1 VIIEV
6 KRRDHVQQITYEDF
20 EQRII
25 EGEIRAETL
34 VRFELITGQD
44 FWPAG
49 DLELFSE
56 LANPHRMAFRRNLS
70 RPGLPILTAI
80 LVGLQVRIY
89 GWSWMPET
97 ELWMQ
102 EHLTNWAPAIL
113 EQGEVFRL
121 FSYGMLQL
129 NLTHLLFNLCFLA
142 YAGYHLERAMG
153 RANLATIFF
162 GSVFCG
168 GLLSMALGP
177 DRPSLGASGG
187 DFGLL
192 AASVILGWKHGGS
205 IPEQARKYFGW
216 ALVPYIG
223 FSILSGFS
231 AENVDNW
238 SHLGGMAGG
247 AILMTLLDP
256 EVLPDRRTPNRRAR
270 WGAWLTMLG
279 ICAFLA
285 LAGTRLVPLQVDEGE
300 GWQFARPTY
309 WHEGWTFTGDRG
321 WFSPTLG
328 ANLATARTVHPQPI
342 TANEA
347 IEGLMDRI
355 SEGGRDPALLERSP
369 VAIEGAEA
377 VQVVLQ
383 FTLAGETHQLTALV
397 MTRGV
402 VEHRVQVQTLSQ
414 DAARHAPLFARILLR
429 VSLDEPPDL
438 VKARTKAT
446 NHPRSWSPAV
456 ELGDALYRVGEPE
469 AAVASYRR
477 GLGIAPNHPS
487 ALVGLLRTHADYR
500 LPGGAEQARDILARA
515 SDEPLP
521 TRVRIA
527 AADTLAAFGPAD
539 EGATILTQAW
549 AQDDEDATLRR
560 AMLRWGLSV
569 E

>member
-1 VIIEV
+1 MIIEV
-6 KRRDHVQQITYEDF
+6 QHRDHVQRITYEDF

-25 EGEIRAETL
+25 EGEIRAETR
-34 VRFELITGQD
+34 VRFELVTGD
-44 FWPAG
+44 EFWPAG
-49 DLELFSE
+49 QLELFSE

-70 RPGLPILTAI
+70 KPGLPILTAI

-89 GWSWMPET
+89 GWSWIPES

-192 AASVILGWKHGGS
+192 AASVILGWKHGDS

-231 AENVDNW
+231 AQNVDNW
-238 SHLGGMAGG
+238 SHLGGLAGG
-247 AILMTLLDP
+247 TLLMTLLDP
-256 EVLPDRRTPNRRAR
+256 EVLPDRRIPNRRAR
-270 WGAWLTMLG
+270 WAAWVAMLG
-279 ICAFLA
+279 TCAALA
-285 LAGTRLVPLQVDEGE
+285 LAGTRLVPLQSTTDED
-300 GWQFARPTY
+300 WTFARPTY

-328 ANLATARTVHPQPI
+328 ANLAIARTIHPQPI

-355 SEGGRDPALLERSP
+355 SEGGRDPALLERTP
-369 VAIEGAEA
+369 VALPGTGAEA
-377 VQVVLQ
+377 VQVFLQ
-383 FTLAGETHQLTALV
+383 FTLAGQVHHLTALV
-397 MTRGV
+397 ITRGV
-402 VEHRVQVQTLSQ
+402 VEHRVQVQTLAQ
-414 DAARHAPLFARILLR
+414 DAARHAPLFARILEQ
-429 VSLDEPPDL
+429 VSLEEPPDL
-438 VKARTKAT
+438 TKARAKAT

-456 ELGDALYRVGEPE
+456 ELGDALYRVGEPD
-469 AAVASYRR
+469 AALASYRR
-477 GLGIAPNHPS
+477 GLKIAPDHPK
-487 ALVGLLRTHADYR
+487 ALSGLLRTHADYR
-500 LPGGAEQARDILARA
+500 VAGGAETAREILRR
-515 SDEPLP
+515 EELP
-521 TRVRIA
+521 IRVRIA
-527 AADTLAAFGPAD
+527 AADTLAAFGHAD
-539 EGATILTQAW
+539 EGAEVLTTAW
-549 AQDDEDATLRR
+549 AADGENALLRR
-560 AMLRWGLSV
+560 AMLRWGLAV
-569 E
+569 D